1 MTNKNSNIIDTAQNA
16 VMDAADNVS
25 EIIGHIDG
33 HDEVFYQ
40 SAEFWVGVAFVLV
53 VVLLAKPIGGLVK
66 SMLNK
71 RIDGI
76 AKRIRDA
83 ARLRDDAQ
91 KLLADYEKKFLNANK
106 EAEAILAKSQ
116 REIEYFKKENLS
128 KLEAEMKLKEKD
140 AEDRIKA
147 AKEKAAK
154 EISDLTSELTIQ
166 TVKTAI
172 MKKLDSK
179 TQDKLIDDSISLIT
193 KL

>member
-1 MTNKNSNIIDTAQNA
+1 MTNKSSNIIDTAQNA

-25 EIIGHIDG
+25 EIIGQIDG
-33 HDEVFYQ
+33 HDEVFYHG
-40 SAEFWVGVAFVLV
+40 AEFWVGTAFVLV
-53 VVLLAKPIGGLVK
+53 VLLLAKPIGSLVK

-76 AKRIRDA
+76 AKRIQDA
-83 ARLRDDAQ
+83 ANLRDDAQ
-91 KLLADYEKKFLNANK
+91 KLLADYEKKFLNADK

-128 KLEAEMKLKEKD
+128 KLEAEMKIREKD

-154 EISDLTSELTIQ
+154 EISDLTSELTIKA
-166 TVKTAI
+166 VKTAI
-172 MKKLDSK
+172 MKNLDTK
-179 TQDKLIDDSISLIT
+179 TQDKLIDNSISLIT

>member
-1 MTNKNSNIIDTAQNA
+1 MTNKSSNIIDTAQNA

-25 EIIGHIDG
+25 EIIGQIDR
-33 HDEVFYQ
+33 HDEVFYHG
-40 SAEFWVGVAFVLV
+40 AEFWVGTAFVLV
-53 VVLLAKPIGGLVK
+53 VLLLAKPIGSLVK

-76 AKRIRDA
+76 AKRIQDA
-83 ARLRDDAQ
+83 ANLRDDAQ
-91 KLLADYEKKFLNANK
+91 KLLADYEKKFLNADK

-128 KLEAEMKLKEKD
+128 KLEAEMKIREKD

-154 EISDLTSELTIQ
+154 EISDLTSELTIKA
-166 TVKTAI
+166 VKTAI
-172 MKKLDSK
+172 MKNLDTK
-179 TQDKLIDDSISLIT
+179 TQDKLIDNSISLIT

>member
-33 HDEVFYQ
+33 HDKVFYQ

-76 AKRIRDA
+76 AKRIQDA

-91 KLLADYEKKFLNANK
+91 KLLADYEKKFLNADK

-172 MKKLDSK
+172 MKKLDTK

>member
-172 MKKLDSK
+172 MKNLDNK
-179 TQDKLIDDSISLIT
+179 TQDKLIDASISLIT

>member
-16 VMDAADNVS
+16 VMDAADNIS

-91 KLLADYEKKFLNANK
+91 KLLADYEKKFLNADK

-172 MKKLDSK
+172 MKKIDTK

>member
-16 VMDAADNVS
+16 VMDAADNIS

-172 MKKLDSK
+172 MKKLDTK

>member
-16 VMDAADNVS
+16 VMDAADNIS

-172 MKKLDSK
+172 MKKIDTK

>member
-172 MKKLDSK
+172 MKKIDTK

>member
-166 TVKTAI
+166 TVKTVI
-172 MKKLDSK
+172 MKKIDTK